1 VRDLDVPADAAGA
14 GAASAR
20 PAPLVQ
26 RLRGEQDGVGPIST
40 VFGVAI
46 FLAFLMLATQVLV
59 HLYASSTVS
68 AVAFDVARR
77 ASADGAGCAG
87 VPQRAH
93 QLLGAYGDPA
103 TVTVTCAEDGEMRS
117 VTITGPTPARMVDAF
132 GATLG
137 TDRIERTA
145 RVRIEQFRPSGGG

>member
-1 VRDLDVPADAAGA
+1 VGSRELPRAVRRGPT
-14 GAASAR
+14 ASAGVPSLAR
-20 PAPLVQ
+20 
-26 RLRGEQDGVGPIST
+26 RLHRGEDGVGPIAT

-46 FLAFLMLATQVLV
+46 FLGFLMLATQVLV

-87 VPQRAH
+87 APARAY
-93 QLLGAYGDPA
+93 QLLGTYGDPA
-103 TVTVTCAEDGEMRS
+103 TVSVTCAEDGEMRS

-132 GATLG
+132 GAALG

-145 RVRIEQFRPSGGG
+145 SVRIEQFRPAGER

>member
-1 VRDLDVPADAAGA
+1 VHDLDVPAGVDGTA
-14 GAASAR
+14 
-20 PAPLVQ
+20 PAPTRAAPLLQ
-26 RLRGEQDGVGPIST
+26 RLRREQDGVGPIST

-87 VPQRAH
+87 AAQRAH

-103 TVTVTCAEDGEMRS
+103 RVSVTCAEDGETRT
-117 VTITGPTPARMVDAF
+117 VTISGPTPARMVDAF
-132 GATLG
+132 GAALG

-145 RVRIEQFRPSGGG
+145 RVRIEQFRPAGAP

>member
-1 VRDLDVPADAAGA
+1 MARLDRPSAVSEGRAA
-14 GAASAR
+14 AR
-20 PAPLVQ
+20 RPTPRWRRA
-26 RLRGEQDGVGPIST
+26 LRAEDGVGPIST

-46 FLAFLMLATQVLV
+46 FFAFLMLSTQVLI

-87 VPQRAH
+87 AADRAY
-93 QLLGAYGDPA
+93 QLLGSYGDPA
-103 TVTVTCAEDGEMRS
+103 TVTVSCAEDADMRS

-132 GATLG
+132 GAALG

-145 RVRIEQFRPSGGG
+145 RVRIEQFRSGDER